1 MRCALYSHDSSCFV
15 GIAVL
20 WYHCSAGGS
29 NSDSDADLLKLSP
42 VLTFAPCCVLQVM
55 QQAVTEPVLSASRR
69 RAQAAAQGKAQ
80 DKHAVD
86 TQVR

>member
-1 MRCALYSHDSSCFV
+1 
-15 GIAVL
+15 
-20 WYHCSAGGS
+20 
-29 NSDSDADLLKLSP
+29 
-42 VLTFAPCCVLQVM
+42 VLQVM